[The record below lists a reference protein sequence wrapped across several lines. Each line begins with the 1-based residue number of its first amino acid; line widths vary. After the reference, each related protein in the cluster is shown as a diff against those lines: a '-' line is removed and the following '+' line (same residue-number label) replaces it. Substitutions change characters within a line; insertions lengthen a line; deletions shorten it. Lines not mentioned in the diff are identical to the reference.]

1 MFMPEQIE
9 GKLFTPPDYHTGTPG
24 RITPGWLRLLPPATP
39 RFYAGIL
46 YTVLHARGIARK
58 GKYDAEQ
65 LTLSSVFSSRLVE
78 WSGGELHVTG
88 LGHLY
93 ANKGAAVIV
102 GNHMSSLETFLLPGI
117 IGPAKKLGFV
127 VKGSLLTHPIFGDV
141 MRSVPHIA
149 VTRDNPRQDLVTV
162 MEKGAEFL
170 KNGVSFCIFPQAT
183 RGLVFD
189 ESRFNTLG
197 VKLARRAGVPVIPVA
212 MKTDFWGNGK
222 LFKDVGRIRRKEPVR
237 IAFGPEIPTTLPQA
251 EVHARVVE
259 FVRGNL
265 RAWGVPCIKGEAAE

>member
-1 MFMPEQIE
+1 MFTSAE
-9 GKLFTPPDYHTGTPG
+9 YHTGPIPSRG
-24 RITPGWLRLLPPATP
+24 ELLRLRMLPKSTL

-46 YTVLHARGIARK
+46 YTVLHARGIARR

-65 LTLSSVFSSRLVE
+65 LTASGIFTARLVE
-78 WSGGELHVTG
+78 WCGGELHVTG
-88 LGHLY
+88 LENLS
-93 ANKGAAVIV
+93 ANSGAAVIV
-102 GNHMSSLETFLLPGI
+102 GNHMSTLETFLLPGI

-127 VKGSLLTHPIFGDV
+127 VKESLLKHPIFGDV
-141 MRSVPHIA
+141 MRSVPNIA
-149 VTRDNPRQDLVTV
+149 VTRDNPRQDLQLV
-162 MEKGAEFL
+162 MEKGVEFL
-170 KNGVSFCIFPQAT
+170 KNGTSFCIFPQAT

-189 ESRFNTLG
+189 ESKFNSLG

-222 LFKDVGRIRRKEPVR
+222 FIKDIGRVRPQEPVR

-259 FVRGNL
+259 FVRSNL
-265 RAWGVPCIKGEAAE
+265 QAWGVPCIKGGEQTDKI